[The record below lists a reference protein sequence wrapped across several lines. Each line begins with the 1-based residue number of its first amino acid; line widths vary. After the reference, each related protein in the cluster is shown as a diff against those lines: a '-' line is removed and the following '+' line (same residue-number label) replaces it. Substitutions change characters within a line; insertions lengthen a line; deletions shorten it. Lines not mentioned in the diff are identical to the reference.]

1 MHPRGNRFL
10 LFLISSKGV
19 PKHWTTSVNKGDT
32 EDVYN
37 WAHILRRNWCY
48 QLSFPR
54 VILATIFFNTI
65 FRFTNFLSFVS
76 AAWRSARNSCSQGQ
90 CKEKWI
96 AYFVYGLQSSLV
108 GRISRLAQIE
118 PSKLPLEQVVLVYER
133 HDRIVDEKD
142 DLVLYLRVLWRK
154 ALERPANLCS
164 AKCHAYFAAVYG
176 CISMLQSWRSPQK
189 PQVAQS
195 STSCSPQY
203 ACHRTSN
210 STEIVL

>member
-1 MHPRGNRFL
+1 MHPRGNRSL

-37 WAHILRRNWCY
+37 WAYILRRNWCY

-90 CKEKWI
+90 WI
-96 AYFVYGLQSSLV
+96 RNVNSIICLQTSIFPRWKNFASCPDW
-108 GRISRLAQIE
+108 AIE
-118 PSKLPLEQVVLVYER
+118 TAFEQVVWVYER
-133 HDRIVDEKD
+133 HDRIVDERWWSSI
-142 DLVLYLRVLWRK
+142 VFASVMTK
-154 ALERPANLCS
+154 ALEAKPWNLS
-164 AKCHAYFAAVYG
+164 
-176 CISMLQSWRSPQK
+176 R
-189 PQVAQS
+189 
-195 STSCSPQY
+195 
-203 ACHRTSN
+203 
-210 STEIVL
+210 